1 MRSVENLCEKCN
13 RVKSGLEIE
22 TAERKHFFCKQCL
35 KKAADT
41 LSMMPFKNQEV
52 RSLLKQMRKYLNEKE
67 N

>member
-1 MRSVENLCEKCN
+1 MENLCEKCH
-13 RVKSGLEIE
+13 RIKKGLEIE
-22 TAERKHFFCKQCL
+22 TAERKHFFCKVCV

-52 RSLLKQMRKYLNEKE
+52 RGLLKQIRKYLNEKK